1 VVFWD
6 FETSTNI
13 GMLNDDFHKFT
24 SMKNYIPVVF
34 IALTFLFSC
43 SLKRNSIRSKPLS
56 LIDSLKVV
64 SDSVKVEG
72 ITIHNLF
79 KSQILAHRNVGKYDS
94 AMILHDVYMPHKQLW
109 DNCYG
114 MIFGSDN
121 ASKFNTSSGM
131 IAWNKMLYPENKSL
145 FDNKARELLAMNL
158 DSILKVNLN
167 RFNEMVSYKPKAVIS
182 IVFTPIQGIGFGGC
196 NAEQFALELNYKNND
211 LDYTINKGIP
221 HELNHLA
228 YEPNRMKDP
237 KHETALAQT
246 IDEGFACYFTWVFF
260 DGTISKHEAVE
271 NMSEAEWNWYIA
283 HEKEIFQK
291 VKKYFKETGENPLL
305 SNNKFKL
312 FPDAPKTL
320 FYWLGFRI
328 IEAYVKNHEPN
339 SWKDIYNLSSEDIYK
354 RSGYGNQFSQ

>member
-1 VVFWD
+1 
-6 FETSTNI
+6 
-13 GMLNDDFHKFT
+13 
-24 SMKNYIPVVF
+24 MKNSILILFLVF
-34 IALTFLFSC
+34 TFLFSC
-43 SLKRNSIRSKPLS
+43 SLPTEPIRSKTLS
-56 LIDSLKVV
+56 LIDSLNMV
-64 SDSVKVEG
+64 SDSIKVED
-72 ITIHNLF
+72 IIIHNLF
-79 KSQILAHRNVGKYDS
+79 KSQILAHREVGKYDS
-94 AMILHDVYMPHKQLW
+94 LMIINDVYMAHKQLW

-121 ASKFNTSSGM
+121 ASKFNTSTGM
-131 IAWNKMLYPENKSL
+131 IAWNKTLYPENKAL
-145 FDNKARELLAMNL
+145 FDNKARQLLAMNL
-158 DSILKVNLN
+158 DSILTVNLKK
-167 RFNEMVSYKPKAVIS
+167 FNKMVSYKPKAIIG

-196 NAEQFALELNYKNND
+196 NAEQFVLELNYKNNN

-228 YEPNRMKDP
+228 YEPNRMKDL

-271 NMSEAEWNWYIA
+271 NMSEADWKWYIA

-291 VKKYFKETGENPLL
+291 VKRYFDQTGENPLL
-305 SNNKFKL
+305 RNNKFKL

-328 IEAYVKNHEPN
+328 IDAYVKNHGPN
-339 SWKDIYNLSSEDIYK
+339 SWKDIYNLSSEEIFK
-354 RSGYGNQFSQ
+354 RSGYEDQFVQ